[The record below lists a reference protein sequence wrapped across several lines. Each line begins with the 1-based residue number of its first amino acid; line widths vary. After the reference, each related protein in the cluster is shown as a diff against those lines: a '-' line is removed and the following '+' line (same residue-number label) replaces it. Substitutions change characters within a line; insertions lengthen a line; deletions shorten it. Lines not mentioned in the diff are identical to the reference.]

1 MNGDTVT
8 SLHGRRFVVTVAIT
22 RCQCASNVCFG
33 RYGTYWK
40 GGGGGKRVRLVLS
53 RISKHLFDG
62 RHGESHERVCKSLR
76 IPLHTQLES
85 PVCSTTP
92 SSMHTVHLLNAAF
105 VLTTSQLT
113 LTCQHRL
120 QQHCSNRIF
129 RVHVFFPPS
138 TSMIPIESGAFNF
151 S

>member
-1 MNGDTVT
+1 MP
-8 SLHGRRFVVTVAIT
+8 
-22 RCQCASNVCFG
+22 VCKQRLF
-33 RYGTYWK
+33 WPVWNILE
-40 GGGGGKRVRLVLS
+40 GGGGKRVRLVLS

-105 VLTTSQLT
+105 VLTTSQHT

-151 S
+151 SYHYCPTPERAGPNQAEN